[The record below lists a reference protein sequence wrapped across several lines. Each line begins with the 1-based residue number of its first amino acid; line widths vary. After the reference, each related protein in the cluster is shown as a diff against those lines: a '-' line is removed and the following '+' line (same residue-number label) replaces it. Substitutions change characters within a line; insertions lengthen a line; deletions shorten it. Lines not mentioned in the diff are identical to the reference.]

1 MPLYVFL
8 DRQQQRFRS
17 FLNNA
22 LRAARPYVRRGHSYL
37 RSTLRNRSLPWNH
50 ARALPKPEGGW
61 PAISPAMPSQP
72 DFMETLLQRSLP
84 PNLHAL
90 LQLRAAM
97 RMSCEHTVAQ
107 RTQQCLSLG
116 WTAEL
121 VEATRNGARHPGFSE
136 REDLLLKYADDI
148 TRTPIDV
155 DLQLFRKLRQ
165 RFTQEQIA
173 EATSV
178 ICYENFRTRYHNAMG
193 VEAAQAYKEFAR
205 HMEAS

>member
-1 MPLYVFL
+1 M
-8 DRQQQRFRS
+8 
-17 FLNNA
+17 
-22 LRAARPYVRRGHSYL
+22 
-37 RSTLRNRSLPWNH
+37 
-50 ARALPKPEGGW
+50 
-61 PAISPAMPSQP
+61 
-72 DFMETLLQRSLP
+72 QRSLP
-84 PNLHAL
+84 PKLHAL
-90 LQLRAAM
+90 LQLRSAV

-107 RTQQCLSLG
+107 RAQKCLFEG
-116 WTAEL
+116 WPPEL
-121 VEATRNGARHPGFSE
+121 VEAARNGARHLGFSE

-193 VEAAQAYKEFAR
+193 VEAAEAYKELAH